1 MSEADFII
9 TVFCEVEYIIK
20 AMALPP
26 LRTRGFKPRLS
37 DSEVITMEIVGEF
50 LGQHEDKGIWRY
62 FYTHWRTWFPKI
74 PCRTTFVRQAA
85 NLWYVKQMIQAVL
98 AQRLG
103 AYDDNIHIVDGFPLP
118 ICAFRRAPN
127 SQLFP
132 GQAAYG
138 HCASKG
144 QTYFGF
150 HGLISIRLNGVIS
163 GTTVTPANVDERDA
177 LWEVIEHRAGLLLG
191 DKGFIRPVLKQD
203 LAKMGLDLQTP
214 VRKNRHR

>member
-1 MSEADFII
+1 
-9 TVFCEVEYIIK
+9 
-20 AMALPP
+20 
-26 LRTRGFKPRLS
+26 
-37 DSEVITMEIVGEF
+37 
-50 LGQHEDKGIWRY
+50 
-62 FYTHWRTWFPKI
+62 
-74 PCRTTFVRQAA
+74 
-85 NLWYVKQMIQAVL
+85 MIQAVL

-150 HGLISIRLNGVIS
+150 HGLISISFNGVIS
-163 GTTVTPANVDERDA
+163 GISVTPANVDERDA
-177 LWEVIEHRAGLLLG
+177 LWDVIEHWEGLLLG

-214 VRKNRHR
+214 VRKNMTDNRPKSFVKQVMSKRRLVETVIGQLAERFEIEKTKARDLWHLTNRIFRKILSHTISIFINKMLENPPLQFALLQAS